1 MLNFFEKIKEFFFVI
16 LILGFLSGGL
26 IFYAPF
32 WVADK
37 LVETEE
43 EIDSKWLS
51 ATKDF
56 IHWCEDHFPKG
67 GKDAGGVDANWSFQ
81 RVLVNDISKEY
92 VINNLHNKTKLCL
105 SDKNFRI
112 DLIENPGWLESRNHH
127 EKKAFDAIPNELLK
141 ITSSPNI
148 NNLKTKQAIMNTD
161 YIVGDTF
168 EDFMLFSDEEQKQL
182 FCETLETSSVMGCFE
197 GFGNTYDVSILTL
210 REYFIISKGCQSSC
224 LMKFD
229 YIVENQNSYNETNYI
244 KNYEILSWIEFEG
257 PNFDNEGDFEV
268 GQYYKVL
275 EETEKNI
282 ENLLTTYDWPDWLPE
297 INL

>member
-1 MLNFFEKIKEFFFVI
+1 MSIFFEKLKGFFFVI
-16 LILGFLSGGL
+16 LILGFFSGGL

-67 GKDAGGVDANWSFQ
+67 EKDAGGVDANWSFQ

-141 ITSSPNI
+141 VTSSSNI

-182 FCETLETSSVMGCFE
+182 FCETSETSSVMGCFE
-197 GFGNTYDVSILTL
+197 GFGNTYDVSVLTP
-210 REYFIISKGCQSSC
+210 REYFIISKGCKSSC
-224 LMKFD
+224 LIKFD
-229 YIVENQNSYNETNYI
+229 YVVENKNSYNEINYI
-244 KNYEILSWIEFEG
+244 KNYEILSWVESKG
-257 PNFDNEGDFEV
+257 PNFDNKDDFDV
-268 GQYYKVL
+268 RQYYEVL
-275 EETEKNI
+275 EETKENI
-282 ENLLTTYDWPDWLPE
+282 QKLLTEYDWPDWLPE